1 MEEALKHGNDNNPLD
16 HNVEAGLPGVH
27 ARMAATA
34 SEVAAVNAKI
44 DTNFKK
50 IEGRFDEMNNSVNCF
65 MESVRATQDA
75 LSNHLIR
82 LGEGLQGHGQ
92 QVHRVSQQH
101 NIFPVDDQHGDQQ
114 QQQQLLQPVDF
125 PRDNNGIPL
134 AAKVHHLQ
142 FKHKTL
148 HSLFNEWYGLEEY
161 HAVPVPGG
169 LDILEMDYKNKWR
182 KHFSASE
189 NKAFSRLKRVI
200 KGINNQIERTGMSPL
215 DVLDGW
221 QRMYESELK
230 CSVLKLEEW
239 LRTQRLIT
247 TAAPRGKQGR
257 T

>member
-1 MEEALKHGNDNNPLD
+1 M
-16 HNVEAGLPGVH
+16 
-27 ARMAATA
+27 
-34 SEVAAVNAKI
+34 
-44 DTNFKK
+44 
-50 IEGRFDEMNNSVNCF
+50 
-65 MESVRATQDA
+65 
-75 LSNHLIR
+75 
-82 LGEGLQGHGQ
+82 
-92 QVHRVSQQH
+92 
-101 NIFPVDDQHGDQQ
+101 
-114 QQQQLLQPVDF
+114 
-125 PRDNNGIPL
+125 
-134 AAKVHHLQ
+134 
-142 FKHKTL
+142 
-148 HSLFNEWYGLEEY
+148 EEY

-230 CSVLKLEEW
+230 CSVSKLEEW